1 MAVWPTCPSVKIP
14 DISWK
19 FNRGADAVI
28 FGEEVIMCG
37 GDNSLDFYGD
47 SGTSQ
52 RRHTSSLIGT
62 WLYMF
67 FENEMTI
74 SIAPF

>member
-1 MAVWPTCPSVKIP
+1 VAVWPTCPSVKIP

-47 SGTSQ
+47 SGTSEK
-52 RRHTSSLIGT
+52 TYSNLDMA
-62 WLYMF
+62 LYVF
-67 FENEMTI
+67 LKTRWQFL
-74 SIAPF
+74 

>member
-1 MAVWPTCPSVKIP
+1 VKIP

-28 FGEEVIMCG
+28 FGDEVIMCG

-52 RRHTSSLIGT
+52 RRHTVIGT
-62 WLYMF
+62 WLFLF
-67 FENEMTI
+67 FFN
-74 SIAPF
+74 

>member
-1 MAVWPTCPSVKIP
+1 VAVWPTCPSVKIP

-47 SGTSQ
+47 SGT
-52 RRHTSSLIGT
+52 
-62 WLYMF
+62 
-67 FENEMTI
+67 
-74 SIAPF
+74 

>member
-47 SGTSQ
+47 SGTSEKTYFLFD
-52 RRHTSSLIGT
+52 RDMVLNV
-62 WLYMF
+62 F
-67 FENEMTI
+67 
-74 SIAPF
+74 